1 MDGLA
6 DFHHVEFRVSNA
18 LQTSFWY
25 CCCLGFN
32 RFAIQKDEKTT
43 AIAIRNGKA
52 IFVIKS
58 NHDDLNEENSNQ
70 IRVHGDAIKDIAF
83 RVDDIDAVAECC
95 DKEETETTLLV
106 NYYTPLRELAS
117 IQRLASNRV
126 EILLPKTII
135 QDDNG
140 SVMLLKLQAKDSDIT
155 HTLVDDKDYHGLFL
169 PGFQPLLDT
178 GDVVYPRK
186 PIPVV
191 FVDHVVQNYP
201 IGTIEDAAEWYKQS
215 MALHRS
221 IDDRITTSE
230 YSAMKAWLITNG
242 DQKVQMTLAEAVPG
256 RKGRSQI
263 EEFVK
268 YNGGPGIQHI
278 ALLVDDIVST
288 VIKMRERSVEFLHVP
303 PSYYVLLEERLKNS
317 KVHLKE
323 DIAKLRELC
332 ILMDFDDNGYLLQL
346 FTKPVQDRPTLF
358 IEIIQRRNFKGFG
371 AGNFKALFDA
381 VEREQRLRG
390 TLCEET

>member
-1 MDGLA
+1 MDGLR
-6 DFHHVEFRVSNA
+6 DFHYVEFRVSNA

-58 NHDDLNEENSNQ
+58 IHDDMNKENSDQ
-70 IRVHGDAIKDIAF
+70 IRAHGDAIKDIAF
-83 RVDDIDAVAECC
+83 RVDDIDAVAE
-95 DKEETETTLLV
+95 
-106 NYYTPLRELAS
+106 
-117 IQRLASNRV
+117 RLISNGV
-126 EILLPKTII
+126 EILLPKTMI
-135 QDDNG
+135 QDEDG
-140 SVMLLKLQAKDSDIT
+140 RVMLLKLQAKDSDIT
-155 HTLVDDKDYHGLFL
+155 HTLVNDKDYHGLFL
-169 PGFQPLLDT
+169 PGFQPVDDYALCSSLE
-178 GDVVYPRK
+178 
-186 PIPVV
+186 PIPMVL
-191 FVDHVVQNYP
+191 VDHVVQNYP
-201 IGTIEDAAEWYKQS
+201 VGTIEDAAEWYKQS
-215 MALHRS
+215 LALHRFWS

-230 YSAMKAWLITNG
+230 YSAMKAWLITND
-242 DQKVQMTLAEAVPG
+242 DQKVQMTLAEAVPRRNG
-256 RKGRSQI
+256 TSQI
-263 EEFVK
+263 EEFVN
-268 YNGGPGIQHI
+268 YNGGPGIQHV

-288 VIKMRERSVEFLHVP
+288 VIKMQERSVEFLHVP

-358 IEIIQRRNFKGFG
+358 IEIIQRRNFNGFG